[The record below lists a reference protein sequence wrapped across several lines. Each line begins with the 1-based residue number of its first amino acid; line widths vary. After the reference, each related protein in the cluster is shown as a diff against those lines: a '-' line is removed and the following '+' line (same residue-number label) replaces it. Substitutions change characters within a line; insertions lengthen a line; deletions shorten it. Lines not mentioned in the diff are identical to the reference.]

1 MGIMPM
7 GIESNPRVHVWPRDK
22 SGRAIEPD
30 LVDAAERNW
39 TRIRAYAR
47 RHQEDSART
56 ANLLEAT
63 LVALSRARK
72 SNGRLMRPIRNL
84 DNYIYWAFVRRLNR
98 QLAREPKI
106 ETVGSIQALD
116 SLSGIRTRAVLH
128 SIEQELLVKEV
139 MTFLDEIPRE
149 MFSLRKAGYSWRD
162 VAGTLK
168 ITANNAQ
175 ARFSQ
180 GFKRAQGRIMKPKA
194 PRTTSRKGGET
205 HE

>member
-1 MGIMPM
+1 MPWKS
-7 GIESNPRVHVWPRDK
+7 EPNLRDHVWPRDK
-22 SGRAIEPD
+22 SGRAIEQD

-39 TRIRAYAR
+39 VRLDAYAR
-47 RHQEDSART
+47 RHQQDTART
-56 ANLLEAT
+56 ANLLEVT

-106 ETVGSIQALD
+106 EAVGSIQDLE
-116 SLSGIRTRAVLH
+116 SLTGIRTKAVVP

-139 MTFLDEIPRE
+139 MTFLDDTPRE

-162 VAGTLK
+162 VAGTLRT
-168 ITANNAQ
+168 TANNAQ

-180 GFKRAQGRIMKPKA
+180 GYKRAQLRIMKRTA

>member
-1 MGIMPM
+1 
-7 GIESNPRVHVWPRDK
+7 
-22 SGRAIEPD
+22 
-30 LVDAAERNW
+30 
-39 TRIRAYAR
+39 
-47 RHQEDSART
+47 
-56 ANLLEAT
+56 
-63 LVALSRARK
+63 
-72 SNGRLMRPIRNL
+72 MRPIRNL

-106 ETVGSIQALD
+106 ETVGSIQDLD

-139 MTFLDEIPRE
+139 MTFLDEKPRE

>member
-1 MGIMPM
+1 MLMD
-7 GIESNPRVHVWPRDK
+7 IEPNSRIHVWPRDK
-22 SGRAIEPD
+22 SGREIESD

-47 RHQEDSART
+47 RHQQDSART
-56 ANLLEAT
+56 ANFLEAT
-63 LVALSRARK
+63 VVALSRARK

-98 QLAREPKI
+98 QLAREPNI
-106 ETVGSIQALD
+106 ETVGSTQDLD
-116 SLSGIRTRAVLH
+116 SLTGNRASAVH
-128 SIEQELLVKEV
+128 TSIERELLVKEV
-139 MTFLDEIPRE
+139 MTFLDEKPRE
-149 MFSLRKAGYSWRD
+149 MFSLRKAGYSWRV

-168 ITANNAQ
+168 TTANNAQ

-194 PRTTSRKGGET
+194 PKKTSRKGGET